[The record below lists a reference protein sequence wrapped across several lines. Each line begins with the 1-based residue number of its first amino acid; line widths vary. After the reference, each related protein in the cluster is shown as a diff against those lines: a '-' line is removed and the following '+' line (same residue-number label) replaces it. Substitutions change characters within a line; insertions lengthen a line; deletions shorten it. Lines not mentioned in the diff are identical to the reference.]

1 MLIAGDVVDVDV
13 EMEGCWMLTS
23 LSASAGS
30 GSLIE
35 VVVALEFGL
44 GRHASTPNRTIIF
57 MLHISYSVNVFNERI
72 IFKEWK
78 AMATYIGDG
87 PLMARGKTVLRG
99 AGHCGHKAM
108 PKRAVRVDF
117 TFGALP
123 AA

>member
-1 MLIAGDVVDVDV
+1 MLIVSDVVDVDV
-13 EMEGCWMLTS
+13 EMEGCWMLTP

-30 GSLIE
+30 GSSID

-44 GRHASTPNRTIIF
+44 GRHASTLNQSIVF

-87 PLMARGKTVLRG
+87 PLMAQGRTVLRG
-99 AGHCGHKAM
+99 RGHCSHKVI
-108 PKRAVRVDF
+108 PKRAGCVDL